1 MPITHVVFFKE
12 SDGSVPFAEWFA
24 SLPRQA
30 KDQCLA
36 KVTLLGDRGHEL
48 RRPAAENLGGGI
60 YELRAK
66 SNNVNYRMLYFFEG
80 RRTAVLTHGFS
91 KQQPEVPQREIALA
105 RNRMSL
111 YSADPKGHTL
121 EE

>member
-1 MPITHVVFFKE
+1 VPITQVVFFRE

-24 SLPRQA
+24 RLPRHA

-36 KVTLLGDRGHEL
+36 KVTLLRGQGHEL

-80 RRTAVLTHGFS
+80 RIAVLSHGFS
-91 KQQPEVPQREIALA
+91 KQRARVPQKEIDLA
-105 RNRMSL
+105 MKRMSQFR
-111 YSADPKGHTL
+111 ADPKGHTFQ
-121 EE
+121 E